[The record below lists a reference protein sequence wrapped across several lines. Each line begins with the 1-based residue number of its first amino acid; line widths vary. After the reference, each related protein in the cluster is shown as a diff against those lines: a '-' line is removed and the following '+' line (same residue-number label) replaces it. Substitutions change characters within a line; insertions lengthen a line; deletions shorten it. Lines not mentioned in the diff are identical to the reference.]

1 MDVAIYANHAEPEIA
16 AIAGKFTA
24 DGGRV
29 YWRSPTHYTAGESE
43 KMDLVLTA
51 PNHPHAEQIARSAL
65 LQVLFCNIETV
76 IRFFQDFQPL
86 WLLRPC
92 IPAVQENAI

>member
-1 MDVAIYANHAEPEIA
+1 MEVAIYANHAEPEIA

-51 PNHPHAEQIARSAL
+51 PNHPHAEQIAKDHEARGVKCESTAAH
-65 LQVLFCNIETV
+65 VAKV
-76 IRFFQDFQPL
+76 PQPSKNDEKPQ
-86 WLLRPC
+86 RK
-92 IPAVQENAI
+92 A